1 MGHSH
6 KGLGERALRD
16 EGILEA
22 SLPFREWY
30 RKGTRREASV
40 SPAGEKGERIQKQAA
55 KSFIAVMLT
64 LSTFL
69 PNSLHLQK
77 Q

>member
-6 KGLGERALRD
+6 KGLGERALQD

-22 SLPFREWY
+22 SLHSGNGIG
-30 RKGTRREASV
+30 KGHGGKLLC
-40 SPAGEKGERIQKQAA
+40 PLQGERIRKQAA